1 MPVSVR
7 GLSCFKFG
15 RKSKGA
21 VHQPPVIALE
31 EDLVTLAPRPLYASD
46 PKCIAI
52 LFNLR
57 EPEVCEQVHR
67 LRAVWQADSDLEA
80 LGPDHMIVFLFP
92 GATQRVAA

>member
-7 GLSCFKFG
+7 GLSSFKFG

-21 VHQPPVIALE
+21 VHQPPVIALK

-46 PKCIAI
+46 PKCIAN
-52 LFNLR
+52 LFDLR
-57 EPEVCEQVHR
+57 EPQVCEQVHC

-80 LGPDHMIVFLFP
+80 LSPDHMVVYLFP
-92 GATQRVAA
+92 VTDQRIAA